1 MSDFHNM
8 VIAKSNDMILKSKGV
23 YSTNAAGDI
32 VPVGYHPEHY
42 GELLANHHPFD
53 IDYHNIDPATGQ
65 YSTLTHHPHG
75 HHDTH
80 VPNGRGISGWNH
92 EFGGDEGG
100 NGRVLFPVEAV
111 VKGIHDFIEKKGFAQ
126 STDGLPLVGR
136 SDHGI
141 PFSYHLAMEA
151 VQEAIELFNEQR
163 NPDDR
168 LPPLYDENGTR
179 PEWLSTVMGAFPK
192 DEEKREGHR
201 VLPSDRMPIRD
212 AMGRLITFYMNSGT
226 TKGEP
231 ERGPYPESGAVPF
244 YKELKEVLNRR
255 LGRGMSM
262 DFVHQPYIEP
272 HMMNPMMS
280 REGSTEGQRGM
291 RTLTPAQERERAQNS
306 HYGEIAPELTIP
318 HHPDAFF
325 RIPIRGGRPSQK
337 TIDMLKTENALL
349 GLGLNENQLFD
360 LARAP
365 ISALLTDGKKV
376 GLSSAYTRTY
386 DVLGQATGIHPG
398 RAKSPAQW
406 RKTQPMG
413 MGDDLDALY
422 QEYKQDPTMWEL
434 KPGEHSHVW
443 DKHHGH
449 AQRYTGGAYGQG
461 KMARAQASLALF
473 GGAHEMGH
481 DLNQVWNQHSG
492 EPLHAGTPSHLT
504 SQEIRRIYHQIAE
517 GRIARSEGLQGLNQI
532 DFERGHPEDAY
543 PRPTLPQNWRS
554 VPSQAVMDSHAVV
567 QPPAPAPPEP
577 PADPA
582 QRSLFSFSDGLGEA
596 ETRLLEAMESI
607 QKKEASRN
615 PEVLKML
622 PHRTMNRENYDD
634 LMVMANKFHL
644 TPQDI
649 FSITEVRGDWL
660 NVAKALSVS
669 PTVVSTVK
677 VAFGGIE

>member
-1 MSDFHNM
+1 M
-8 VIAKSNDMILKSKGV
+8 
-23 YSTNAAGDI
+23 
-32 VPVGYHPEHY
+32 PVGYHPEHY

-65 YSTLTHHPHG
+65 YATLTHHAHG

-179 PEWLSTVMGAFPK
+179 PEWLNTVMGAFPK

-272 HMMNPMMS
+272 HMMNPIMS

-306 HYGEIAPELTIP
+306 HYGEIAPE
-318 HHPDAFF
+318 
-325 RIPIRGGRPSQK
+325 
-337 TIDMLKTENALL
+337 
-349 GLGLNENQLFD
+349 
-360 LARAP
+360 
-365 ISALLTDGKKV
+365 
-376 GLSSAYTRTY
+376 
-386 DVLGQATGIHPG
+386 
-398 RAKSPAQW
+398 
-406 RKTQPMG
+406 
-413 MGDDLDALY
+413 
-422 QEYKQDPTMWEL
+422 
-434 KPGEHSHVW
+434 
-443 DKHHGH
+443 
-449 AQRYTGGAYGQG
+449 
-461 KMARAQASLALF
+461 
-473 GGAHEMGH
+473 
-481 DLNQVWNQHSG
+481 
-492 EPLHAGTPSHLT
+492 
-504 SQEIRRIYHQIAE
+504 
-517 GRIARSEGLQGLNQI
+517 
-532 DFERGHPEDAY
+532 
-543 PRPTLPQNWRS
+543 
-554 VPSQAVMDSHAVV
+554 
-567 QPPAPAPPEP
+567 
-577 PADPA
+577 
-582 QRSLFSFSDGLGEA
+582 
-596 ETRLLEAMESI
+596 
-607 QKKEASRN
+607 
-615 PEVLKML
+615 
-622 PHRTMNRENYDD
+622 
-634 LMVMANKFHL
+634 
-644 TPQDI
+644 
-649 FSITEVRGDWL
+649 
-660 NVAKALSVS
+660 
-669 PTVVSTVK
+669 
-677 VAFGGIE
+677 